1 MMKILLWG
9 RVLDR
14 RDYLPYRRRLYLL
27 WEEGIP
33 EDLRG
38 MRGGGSGEGWEWG
51 ELGYSL
57 LLN

>member
-1 MMKILLWG
+1 MLGK
-9 RVLDR
+9 
-14 RDYLPYRRRLYLL
+14 RDSYLYRDLISLL
-27 WEEGIP
+27 WESGIP